1 MWRRP
6 SGRLAQLRRQLSSG
20 GSAQQGRTLTS
31 SAASGGDG
39 AGQVVLV
46 TGATGK
52 VGTVFLAEY
61 ARTHPAGVIRALCN
75 NRTLPETERLQVVRG
90 SIGDREVCEE
100 AMAGVTHVVHLAT
113 VKETPDLVMDV
124 TVKGMFQLLEVRK
137 PATPPLLPPPTPR
150 RPLTVGE
157 GVAAG
162 AGGARVADVRAV
174 HAHRRRC
181 RHGTLLLQVSPR
193 RRSAPASL
201 PKHTPASCTHGAGAH
216 SGKDWTNSSKS
227 SSFLT

>member
-20 GSAQQGRTLTS
+20 GSPQQARTLTS

-75 NRTLPETERLQVVRG
+75 NRTLPETERLEVVRG
-90 SIGDREVCEE
+90 SIGDRAVCEE

-124 TVKGMFQLLEVRK
+124 TVKGMFQLLEARK
-137 PATPPLLPPPTPR
+137 APPSCCQSPPLLPPPMTS
-150 RPLTVGE
+150 PLRKGP
-157 GVAAG
+157 AAG
-162 AGGARVADVRAV
+162 
-174 HAHRRRC
+174 
-181 RHGTLLLQVSPR
+181 
-193 RRSAPASL
+193 
-201 PKHTPASCTHGAGAH
+201 
-216 SGKDWTNSSKS
+216 
-227 SSFLT
+227 

>member
-124 TVKGMFQLLEVRK
+124 TVKGMFQLLEAS
-137 PATPPLLPPPTPR
+137 P
-150 RPLTVGE
+150 
-157 GVAAG
+157 
-162 AGGARVADVRAV
+162 
-174 HAHRRRC
+174 
-181 RHGTLLLQVSPR
+181 VSP
-193 RRSAPASL
+193 SAPLHPDPLADRRGGWGGCWRMQVARESPTFEQFML
-201 PKHTPASCTHGAGAH
+201 IGGDAGMGH
-216 SGKDWTNSSKS
+216 FFYK
-227 SSFLT
+227 